1 MTLNLCSESQFLFI
15 LETSASLIQAIIIT
29 DVVDVLFEHHDQDM
43 ISLDVVI
50 SSLESNI
57 HMSFKSVI
65 SSTFIIFTELA
76 LALLDQISCDNKEK
90 FQLNSTKSL
99 AQRQAIIVDIMTS
112 LTRSSSDFASV
123 SLKNL
128 LKTRCHATL
137 NEDIRSAHVDVE
149 RKERQRTL
157 LQTRMKVVEHEFSF
171 VILDE
176 IQSIINDV
184 KILQKQQN
192 YLKMCA

>member
-1 MTLNLCSESQFLFI
+1 
-15 LETSASLIQAIIIT
+15 
-29 DVVDVLFEHHDQDM
+29 M

-57 HMSFKSVI
+57 RMSFKSVV
-65 SSTFIIFTELA
+65 SSTFIIFTKLA
-76 LALLDQISCDNKEK
+76 FALLDQISCNNKEK

-99 AQRQAIIVDIMTS
+99 TQRQAIIIDIMTS
-112 LTRSSSDFASV
+112 STRLSSDFASV

-128 LKTRCHATL
+128 LETRCRATL
-137 NEDIRSAHVDVE
+137 NKDIRNTHVNVE

-157 LQTRMKVVEHEFSF
+157 LQTRMKVVEHKFSF

-176 IQSIINDV
+176 IQNIIDDV